1 MSVLM
6 IAPLGVV
13 WASND
18 QPGSRASARHAP
30 IQFAIVVSVLLL
42 LLLLLAAPA
51 LRFRRFALAA
61 PPPAASAAAIP
72 SSAQSAQPSATAA
85 AAAPGPAAATPA
97 AALVAAANGATAS
110 FTYDAELTEK
120 KLGFSI
126 TTKRVD
132 DVKIVVVKSCLAGS
146 AAEVEGIAAGDVIES
161 ANGKEDTKGIIS
173 QMKSKKRPLHITL
186 RRAAVPGTYTV
197 ELAEKKLGVSIAA
210 KKIDGVKVIVVK
222 ACSKGTAA
230 EEIGRAHV

>member
-61 PPPAASAAAIP
+61 PPPAAASDRFRAAFVTTAIGRNRIRTRSEEGDARGFRTAVATEFRCREARRISEP
-72 SSAQSAQPSATAA
+72 VRRSLLITCWHQPSRWPT
-85 AAAPGPAAATPA
+85 
-97 AALVAAANGATAS
+97 LDES
-110 FTYDAELTEK
+110 FQIEH
-120 KLGFSI
+120 FSVI
-126 TTKRVD
+126 RF
-132 DVKIVVVKSCLAGS
+132 
-146 AAEVEGIAAGDVIES
+146 GD
-161 ANGKEDTKGIIS
+161 
-173 QMKSKKRPLHITL
+173 
-186 RRAAVPGTYTV
+186 
-197 ELAEKKLGVSIAA
+197 
-210 KKIDGVKVIVVK
+210 
-222 ACSKGTAA
+222 
-230 EEIGRAHV
+230 